1 MIILISR
8 GRGQR
13 PISINFYYRNKFFTS
28 FIIKKKG
35 GERGVG
41 KGGHFS
47 NIPDNLSLIDA
58 ASVHY
63 NPHGFLRS

>member
-13 PISINFYYRNKFFTS
+13 PISINFTIGINFLQVL
-28 FIIKKKG
+28 IKKKR

-63 NPHGFLRS
+63 NPHSFLRS

>member
-13 PISINFYYRNKFFTS
+13 PISINFYYMNKFLQVL
-28 FIIKKKG
+28 IKKKG
-35 GERGVG
+35 ERGIG
-41 KGGHFS
+41 KGGRFS